1 MIKLELPNNDE
12 REWYLQP
19 KQKKAQKSC
28 VWKFVTPGEDT
39 SIGTIVYYSNGIIH
53 TTILVLFSNPQAG
66 SIYIMH
72 IIPVWNR
79 SIPTYYGWL
88 CKDIHHKSVYKLIN
102 YHLLV
107 TTCHV
112 YSISIATWL
121 SHNSGIG
128 VEPENPNSWR
138 KCCNQVNSLEQ
149 LHFVFSSS
157 SSCFSML

>member
-1 MIKLELPNNDE
+1 MTKENDIYNPNKKTSKILC
-12 REWYLQP
+12 REVCYTWWGQ
-19 KQKKAQKSC
+19 
-28 VWKFVTPGEDT
+28 DT

-72 IIPVWNR
+72 IISVWNR